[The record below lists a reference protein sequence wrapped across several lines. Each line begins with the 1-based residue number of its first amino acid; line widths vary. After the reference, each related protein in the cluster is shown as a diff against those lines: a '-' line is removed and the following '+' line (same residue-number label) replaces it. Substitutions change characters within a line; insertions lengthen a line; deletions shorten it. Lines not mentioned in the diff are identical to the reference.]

1 MKTSPLCS
9 PSLASRSL
17 PLSALALSLTALSL
31 PLSSTGVSS
40 HLGAR
45 SAYAQEGSADPSQSL
60 KERIQKSIAEGNEAL
75 KRSQSRAVRRRKSKK
90 LTYLKEALRSFSS
103 AHRLMEV
110 MRDLPIEGDA
120 TLSAE
125 LEKGYLDAL
134 SEPLIQREFK
144 SMETKLLKALSQ
156 KKMTEAAELA
166 QQLLELDARSAKYMY
181 MTKVFNTMASQ
192 QLGAP

>member
-1 MKTSPLCS
+1 
-9 PSLASRSL
+9 
-17 PLSALALSLTALSL
+17 
-31 PLSSTGVSS
+31 
-40 HLGAR
+40 
-45 SAYAQEGSADPSQSL
+45 
-60 KERIQKSIAEGNEAL
+60 
-75 KRSQSRAVRRRKSKK
+75 
-90 LTYLKEALRSFSS
+90 
-103 AHRLMEV
+103 MEV

-144 SMETKLLKALSQ
+144 SMETRLLKALSQ